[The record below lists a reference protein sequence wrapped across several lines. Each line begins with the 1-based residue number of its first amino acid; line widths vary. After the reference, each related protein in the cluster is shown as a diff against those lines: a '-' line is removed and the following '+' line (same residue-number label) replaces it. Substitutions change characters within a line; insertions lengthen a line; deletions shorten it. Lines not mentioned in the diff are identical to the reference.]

1 MRLKVYLTPLAVI
14 LLVGGCAGLKLEM
27 KTTGDFCDVARPLPY
42 SSNSVA
48 DFMAEHDPRHV
59 ERDSAHN
66 IYGERYC
73 DWTF

>member
-1 MRLKVYLTPLAVI
+1 MRLKVCPKLLAVI

-27 KTTGDFCDVARPLPY
+27 QTTGDFCDVARPLPY
-42 SSNSVA
+42 STNSVA

-66 IYGERYC
+66 IYGERHC